1 MDIQIK
7 AEPTFEEK
15 VGIPVP
21 GKGVVEVGFTFKHR
35 TKDEFK
41 KFVEESQ
48 ASDGVDYVLKV
59 ALGWEFTDDFNKKNI
74 ATLLQSYHG
83 AENAIATTY
92 TKSLIGARV
101 KNS

>member
-1 MDIQIK
+1 MEIQIK

-21 GKGVVEVGFTFKHR
+21 GKGVVDVMFTFKHR

-41 KFVEESQ
+41 KFIAESKDV
-48 ASDGVDYVLKV
+48 DGVEYVLKV
-59 ALGWEFTDDFNKKNI
+59 ASGWEFTDDFNKKNI
-74 ATLLQSYHG
+74 AMLLQNYHG

-101 KNS
+101 KN